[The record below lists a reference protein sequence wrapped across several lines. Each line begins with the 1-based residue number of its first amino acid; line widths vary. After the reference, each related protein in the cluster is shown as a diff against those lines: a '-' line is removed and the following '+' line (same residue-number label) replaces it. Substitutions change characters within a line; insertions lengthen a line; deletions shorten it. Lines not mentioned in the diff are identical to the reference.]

1 MKKILRLVTTSV
13 LTLTLVACGEASSSV
28 SSSVNTGNG
37 SVPNVSSAYANVTS
51 VTLSAAT
58 ATLTQVMGAQ
68 RRVTV
73 TAALNANTNPNL
85 TLEWY
90 VNGVKQAQISRI
102 FDFTPTEAG
111 SFAIQ
116 AKIGNLSSNTLT
128 VTATNPVLVIESAE
142 FVKGNVIEVEG
153 TAGANVVLVGA
164 TLADTSFY
172 SIAEGKYVLNL
183 VEPVAKGGRV
193 TVRLEKQGFQ
203 TLTQEV
209 VYDVGKFT
217 LSSLTIKDFA
227 ADTAYAGVAA
237 GGTYKIVKPFDS
249 GASFVKTYN
258 INLSQV
264 DVIPLVG
271 TVTLVQ
277 ELTVPAGAVA
287 VPTSTQLVD
296 SISAFPFNVT
306 NTTVAGLY
314 VHKFTLD
321 GKTVEVKVMVEE
333 PKAAVEIANETYSH
347 INLVTGGN
355 TNYEFV
361 FRKDLNGNGVFTDA
375 GEAVPVTKDASG
387 AYVVEKLNHTFDFAE
402 FEFRVLA
409 SSFAKPE
416 FAKNQMTVTV
426 AGPDLF
432 GTVGQL
438 FAGINTA
445 YPTNLN
451 QTALGTTAV
460 DFAGATLSTFEG
472 AVETSHARL
481 VSQKIDYGTP
491 SGTYTF
497 TIKAG
502 EFGKEVSKD
511 VVVKIINPVAR
522 LDFVLENLTSGGI
535 TDIAADVAPVLS
547 PAVPVK
553 VGTVVQTSPDVY
565 EITKPL
571 NAESTLSLPWFTVLT
586 NYQSEVVKDFTQVSN
601 DNLLT
606 DLNLRKYWS
615 KESKIKLTDAN
626 LNSADYL
633 VKRGEA
639 NVAIFAE
646 VVFTTLGT
654 KDITVTE
661 TESANGGTKISKPGA
676 VAAVGTDV
684 ATINV
689 SAATAINTKYL
700 VQIANIT
707 TTSSTLVGAKV
718 SYAIAAT
725 GSNTAISAITDI
737 VVMVTDFPDVL
748 ELGSQEFTDA
758 SIADVA
764 GVQGIAANSFNF
776 VNVSL
781 ATTGP
786 ATLVKPLPTTRAA
799 IRLGANDDTATP
811 LAINATNAFGTD
823 GLVLFQGG
831 NSSVSTVAAME
842 TRFEKYLNDN
852 NVQRYNAF
860 GATTRTFAYNLDH
873 LGAAQADITREFANN
888 LETGLKRNALEI
900 KSTTVAGSYTLT
912 FTVDNLVKN
921 VTLVVKNPQPEI
933 SILTRTDNLAGTNK
947 IAYAAATAETQ
958 HYRLSGPLSSL
969 LEYNTAKFASPN
981 ADGTYTVER
990 TVNDYLKA
998 EIAIFNLPIGRYNYS
1013 ISKKYPDGRVENNND
1028 IAFVTRLDQNGRSLF
1043 EQTSAGT
1050 YRNSTVSAADSAL
1063 NASLLTRWF
1072 INTAD
1077 TTELNTATLQLGTY
1091 EYTFTMGTFS
1101 RKFVIN
1107 VIDAPALDFSSVEID
1122 GTALNLLNGVYYVD
1136 ANSARGRLTVNFKKL
1151 NLPASVFVKV
1161 SALENSAS
1169 LTVVADPL
1177 ALGTTYLTL
1186 SSQTTLDLN
1195 RIAGAIPSVGSHNI
1209 IQYTFEFFKRVDFDS
1224 PENTAGTA
1232 AGRFVKIAAQT
1243 LEIRAMTAVS
1253 TPTSTTVL
1261 TGWGNDVKTFAVTTV
1276 NAERVYWTV
1285 DGSTPNLNSEFVD
1298 VTTNGTAANISVPA
1312 NSAGKTL
1319 KIIAVSAGFK
1329 NSDVASFNLLV

>member
-217 LSSLTIKDFA
+217 LTSLTIKDFA

-237 GGTYKIVKPFDS
+237 DGTYKIVKPFDS

-361 FRKDLNGNGVFTDA
+361 FRKDLNGDGDFADA

-387 AYVVEKLNHTFDFAE
+387 AYLIEKLNHTFDFAE

-409 SSFAKPE
+409 SSFVKPE

-445 YPTNLN
+445 YPTNGN

-460 DFAGATLSTFEG
+460 DFAGATLSTFVG
-472 AVETSHARL
+472 AVETSHTRL
-481 VSQKIDYGTP
+481 ISQKIDYGTP

-502 EFGKEVSKD
+502 EFGKEVTKD
-511 VVVKIINPVAR
+511 VVVKIVDPVAR
-522 LDFVLENLTSGGI
+522 LDFVLEDLTSGGN
-535 TDIAADVAPVLS
+535 IAANVAPINA

-553 VGTVVQTSPDVY
+553 VGSLVQTSPDVY

-571 NAESTLSLPWFTVLT
+571 NTESTLSLPWFTVLT

-626 LNSADYL
+626 LNSVNLL
-633 VKRGEA
+633 VQRGA
-639 NVAIFAE
+639 KNVPIFVE
-646 VVFTTLGT
+646 LNLTTLGT
-654 KDITVTE
+654 GDVTVTE
-661 TESANGGTKISKPGA
+661 TDTHALSKPGA
-676 VAAVGTDV
+676 A
-684 ATINV
+684 
-689 SAATAINTKYL
+689 SAASTNTADITLPATGKRL
-700 VQIANIT
+700 VQIATI
-707 TTSSTLVGAKV
+707 SSELTDDIGDTV
-718 SYAIAAT
+718 SYSIAKAS
-725 GSNTAISAITDI
+725 GNSAGVLEGTT
-737 VVMVTDFPDVL
+737 VTLSVMLSDFPDVI
-748 ELGSQEFTDA
+748 ELGSQEFANAT
-758 SIADVA
+758 IADVA
-764 GVQGIAANSFNF
+764 GVQGIAANSYNF

-781 ATTGP
+781 STTGP
-786 ATLVKPLPTTRAA
+786 ATLIKPLPTTRTA
-799 IRLGANDDTATP
+799 IRLGANNDTDSSAV
-811 LAINATNAFGTD
+811 INASGAFGTD
-823 GLVLFQGG
+823 GLVLLQGG
-831 NSSVSTVAAME
+831 DASVSTIAAME
-842 TRFEKYLNDN
+842 TRFEKYLSDN

-860 GATTRTFAYNLDH
+860 GASTRTFAYNLDH
-873 LGAAQADITREFANN
+873 LGAAQADLAKESTSANN
-888 LETGLKRNALEI
+888 LETGLKRGALEI

-912 FTVDNLVKN
+912 FTVDNLVRT

-933 SILTRTDNLAGTNK
+933 SILTRTTDLAG
-947 IAYAAATAETQ
+947 ATKVDFTTAVANTH
-958 HYRLSGPLSSL
+958 HYRLSGPLSNL
-969 LEYNTAKFASPN
+969 LQYNTAKFVAPN
-981 ADGTYTVER
+981 ADGSYTVER
-990 TVNDYLKA
+990 SVNDYLKA
-998 EIAIFNLPIGRYNYS
+998 EIAVFNLPVGRYNYV
-1013 ISKKYPDGRVENNND
+1013 ITKKYPDGRVENNND
-1028 IAFVTRLDQNGRSLF
+1028 IAVVTRLDQNGKSLF
-1043 EQTSAGT
+1043 ENTTA
-1050 YRNSTVSAADSAL
+1050 NATVSSADSAL
-1063 NASLLTRWF
+1063 NDALATRWF
-1072 INTAD
+1072 INTTNA
-1077 TTELNTATLQLGTY
+1077 TELASAPLQLGTY
-1091 EYTFTMGTFS
+1091 EYTFTIGTFT
-1101 RKFVIN
+1101 RKVVIN
-1107 VIDAPALDFSSVEID
+1107 VIDSPALNFNSVEID
-1122 GTALNLLNGVYYVD
+1122 NNSLNLLNGVYYVD
-1136 ANSARGRLTVNFKKL
+1136 ANSSRGRLTVGFEKL

-1161 SALENSAS
+1161 AASISAGSS

-1177 ALGTTYLTL
+1177 VLGTTYLTL
-1186 SSQTTLDLN
+1186 STQSTLDLN
-1195 RIAGAIPSVGSHNI
+1195 RIAGSLPAAGSQNI
-1209 IQYTFEFFKRVDFDS
+1209 IQYKFEFFKRVDFDS
-1224 PENTAGTA
+1224 PENTAGTV
-1232 AGRFVKIAAQT
+1232 AGRYVKIAAQT
-1243 LEIRAMTAVS
+1243 LEIRAMTAVV
-1253 TPTSTTVL
+1253 TPTATTSLATWGTAEKNLVL
-1261 TGWGNDVKTFAVTTV
+1261 ATT
-1276 NAERVYWTV
+1276 NSERVYYTF
-1285 DGSTPNLNSEFVD
+1285 DGSTPNKNSAFVE
-1298 VTTNGTAANISVPA
+1298 TTSDGTVATIAVPA
-1312 NSAGKTL
+1312 AASAITTIKV
-1319 KIIAVSAGFK
+1319 IAVSAGFK
-1329 NSDVASFNLLV
+1329 DSAVATFVTKVGA